1 MALEEKQRL
10 GKNHVERQQQ
20 SVWGKWNVVTS
31 EVKI

>member
-1 MALEEKQRL
+1 MTLEEKQRL

-20 SVWGKWNVVTS
+20 YVWGKWNVAAP